1 MLCAGHLKK
10 KKMVRCHKV
19 GGIALT
25 IVCKL
30 KVRRPFSSLSREML
44 TFSRLIQHNP
54 LALRKHYLNGP
65 PCTRSTL
72 VGTATTNCHKPWSLS
87 HRQLLDVWDQLV
99 SASFLGIKNPTST
112 NSKGRKWSTNKFC
125 DRQKILRI
133 ATGVTAL
140 DVHWANVDVML
151 LEQYNFLGAYNWHC

>member
-1 MLCAGHLKK
+1 MLLHILSEKKKRFLISVLSLSLSASEKKNPIKNRAREQMLCAGHLKKK

-72 VGTATTNCHKPWSLS
+72 VGTATTNCQQTLKFVAP
-87 HRQLLDVWDQLV
+87 
-99 SASFLGIKNPTST
+99 PTSRRLRPV
-112 NSKGRKWSTNKFC
+112 SKC
-125 DRQKILRI
+125 VIL
-133 ATGVTAL
+133 G
-140 DVHWANVDVML
+140 H
-151 LEQYNFLGAYNWHC
+151 